1 MKVELAPSEG
11 RQGELVRVRVT
22 PENAP
27 AVTGVNVSVD
37 AYGVNVSLHRQGDAW
52 VGEESVPYEA
62 DPGTYDL
69 TVRAYDDNWHTMESA
84 QATFTVVV

>member
-22 PENAP
+22 PANAT

-37 AYGVNVSLHRQGDAW
+37 GYGVNVSLYRQGDAW
-52 VGEESVPYEA
+52 VGEEPVPYEA
-62 DPGTYDL
+62 DPGRYDL
-69 TVRAYDDNWHTMESA
+69 TVRAYDESWHTMESA
-84 QATFTVVV
+84 QATFTVL